1 MINYQGNLSAKTV
14 WGKVVLYLKE
24 HRHIALHV
32 ACGDITDVALD
43 GDKFVVNIYDG
54 ALVNLLTD
62 GRRDIESALR
72 WQGLEHK
79 LVVNVKEVEYTKVE
93 KDLKRLNEV
102 FEKVIVKKFN
112 YKGDR

>member
-14 WGKVVLYLKE
+14 WGKVVLFLKE

-43 GDKFVVNIYDG
+43 GDRFIVNVYDG
-54 ALVNLLTD
+54 TLVNLLTE
-62 GRRDIESALR
+62 GRREIESALR
-72 WQGLEHK
+72 WQGLEQK

-93 KDLKRLNEV
+93 KDLQRLNQV
-102 FEKVIVKKFN
+102 FEKVLVKKFN
-112 YKGDR
+112 F

>member
-14 WGKVVLYLKE
+14 WGKVVLFLKE

-43 GDKFVVNIYDG
+43 GDRFIVNVYDG
-54 ALVNLLTD
+54 TLVNLLTE
-62 GRRDIESALR
+62 GRREIESALR
-72 WQGLEHK
+72 WQGLEQK

-93 KDLKRLNEV
+93 KDLQRLNQV

-112 YKGDR
+112 F

>member
-1 MINYQGNLSAKTV
+1 MISYQGKLSAKTV

-43 GDKFVVNIYDG
+43 GDRFIVNIYDG
-54 ALVNLLTD
+54 ALVNLLTE
-62 GRRDIESALR
+62 GRREIESALR
-72 WQGLEHK
+72 WQGIEQK
-79 LVVNVKEVEYTKVE
+79 LVVNIKQVQYTKAE
-93 KDLKRLNEV
+93 QDIKRLNEV

-112 YKGDR
+112 FKGDK